1 MTLNDHAKESMA
13 GIALGILL
21 CLALGACAMPV
32 NAPPPIPSPHIDWR
46 G

>member
-1 MTLNDHAKESMA
+1 M
-13 GIALGILL
+13 GRIALVFLA

-32 NAPPPIPSPHIDWR
+32 NAPAPIPSPHIDWR

>member
-1 MTLNDHAKESMA
+1 MARITL
-13 GIALGILL
+13 LVLT

-32 NAPPPIPSPHIDWR
+32 NAPPPIPSPHYYWR